1 MRLTGVNNKVRV
13 SNQAVFMD
21 IPRMAT
27 GYPSYA
33 IRFSRFVGK
42 PEQQRRGSLLVDVLE
57 GGKDALIRIH
67 HHRARAS
74 IAARTR
80 PASESKTVCRG
91 RGQAYIR
98 SPGSCTPAAT
108 MLAGA
113 AFLRSVI
120 AAFPYKLH
128 TVLTDNGTPFAD
140 QPRYR
145 SGPTARYRLPP
156 GRFSL

>member
-1 MRLTGVNNKVRV
+1 MHPPSQRKQNRL
-13 SNQAVFMD
+13 
-21 IPRMAT
+21 
-27 GYPSYA
+27 
-33 IRFSRFVGK
+33 
-42 PEQQRRGSLLVDVLE
+42 
-57 GGKDALIRIH
+57 
-67 HHRARAS
+67 
-74 IAARTR
+74 
-80 PASESKTVCRG
+80 
-91 RGQAYIR
+91 
-98 SPGSCTPAAT
+98 PGSRSGLHSFARELHPAAT

>member
-1 MRLTGVNNKVRV
+1 
-13 SNQAVFMD
+13 
-21 IPRMAT
+21 
-27 GYPSYA
+27 
-33 IRFSRFVGK
+33 
-42 PEQQRRGSLLVDVLE
+42 
-57 GGKDALIRIH
+57 
-67 HHRARAS
+67 
-74 IAARTR
+74 
-80 PASESKTVCRG
+80 
-91 RGQAYIR
+91 
-98 SPGSCTPAAT
+98 